1 MQKGSGGGRGAERC
15 LCRRDVKMTEGRR
28 RRETE
33 RERERER
40 ERDKVQRQKHREAKS
55 RHG

>member
-40 ERDKVQRQKHREAKS
+40 EKVQRQKHREAKS